1 MTDKKI
7 VLFDG
12 VCNFCNY
19 WVRFIFKRN
28 KNRDIY
34 FMPLQDAR
42 VAELLPKNINQEELV
57 SVIYYNQGEVF
68 THSTAALKISAELN
82 LLFKIL
88 SKIGFWIPKKI
99 RDAIYNYIGKRR
111 YSWFGKKEN
120 CPIPSPELRKQ
131 FL

>member
-1 MTDKKI
+1 MHDKKI

-28 KNRDIY
+28 KQHDIY
-34 FMPLQDAR
+34 YMPLQDER
-42 VAELLPKNINQEELV
+42 MKEFLPEELSSKEME
-57 SVIYYNQGEVF
+57 SVIYYKAGEIF
-68 THSTAALKISAELN
+68 TLSTAALMIGSELN
-82 LLFKIL
+82 FFWRLL
-88 SKIGFWIPKKI
+88 SKIGFLVPKGI
-99 RDAIYNYIGKRR
+99 RDGIYKFIGARR